1 MKLNTKL
8 ILPQLIV
15 VVLLGCISFYIIDQ
29 SFTELKR
36 MYVESKVNNAFI
48 SVKNSI
54 NDSAKAATSCRFV
67 FAKAG
72 CG

>member
-54 NDSAKAATSCRFV
+54 NDSDKADQHQPPLN
-67 FAKAG
+67 
-72 CG
+72 